1 MMPTLNRKKILL
13 GVTGG
18 IAAYKSVLLLRGL
31 QESGATVRVVMTRAA
46 QAFVAPLTFQAL
58 SGQPV
63 YTELLSAEQ
72 ESAMSHIELARWADL
87 VLVAPASAD
96 FMARLTCGMANDLL
110 STLCLATT
118 APVKLAPAMNRQ
130 MWLNPATQENSQ
142 RLSARGIGVWGP
154 DEGLQA
160 CGENGPGRMLEPDD
174 LLLRVKALFAAQ
186 PLNLVRVLITAG
198 PTREPI
204 DPVRFI
210 GNRSS
215 GRMGFALADAL
226 QNLGAEVCLVSGPV
240 TLPTPVDVERVDVET
255 AAQMHSAVMRRVQ
268 ACDIFIGVA
277 AVADYRPVSVADQ
290 KLKKSGERLSLVLE
304 PNPDILAEVAALE
317 EGPFTV
323 GFAAET
329 ERLEE
334 NAEAKRRNKG
344 VDLIAANQ
352 VGTRVG
358 GFESAENALLLL
370 WDGGRESLPMM
381 SKDSLALNLVE
392 VIVKRY
398 RAAQSQKNE
407 KSVQESIP
415 E

>member
-1 MMPTLNRKKILL
+1 MMPTLDKKKILL